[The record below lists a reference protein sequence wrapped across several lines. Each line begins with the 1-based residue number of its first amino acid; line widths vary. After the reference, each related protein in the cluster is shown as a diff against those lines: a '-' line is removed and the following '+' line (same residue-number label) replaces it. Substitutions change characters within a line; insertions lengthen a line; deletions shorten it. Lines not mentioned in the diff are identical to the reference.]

1 MISVHNETKRNG
13 YDYRMMLEWKT
24 VSYPWYK
31 IIYFCTVYRKCNII
45 SVIYHFVIIFVSDWI
60 SYEKLHYFL
69 TIFTLSRSFLS
80 DHRHYEPPI
89 ILDGMTKCTYI
100 MQLRIK
106 YKAES
111 TMTYAMVYNGEI
123 RRLSNFRLDTLL
135 YYYFSIFFG
144 KFIHCWCWGVDV
156 DAALISQYNNCHHL
170 PSESVVRLPSA

>member
-1 MISVHNETKRNG
+1 MFS
-13 YDYRMMLEWKT
+13 
-24 VSYPWYK
+24 
-31 IIYFCTVYRKCNII
+31 IINHYV
-45 SVIYHFVIIFVSDWI
+45 VIFVPDWVW
-60 SYEKLHYFL
+60 YEKLYYFL
-69 TIFTLSRSFLS
+69 TIFTKSRSFLS

-89 ILDGMTKCTYI
+89 IPDNMTKCTYI

-111 TMTYAMVYNGEI
+111 TITYAMVYNGEI

-135 YYYFSIFFG
+135 YYSFSIFFE
-144 KFIHCWCWGVDV
+144 KSIHSMLGVDV